1 MKRRISS
8 TLMALVLCLTLLPA
22 AAYADGGTAVY
33 VSSSGNDGTG
43 DGSAD
48 KPYATLAKAVD
59 VAKDGATI
67 YVMSD
72 LNMTSCARFYNKSL
86 TITSLGD
93 ATCTITRGDNFAQQQ
108 DNARSWYN
116 PAMVEVQTT
125 GGVGAGLT
133 LTNIIFDDAGKKEGT
148 VFAQAVSDGSV
159 GAASNDN
166 LVYVQDAIIASN
178 ATVTTTITLG
188 DGAVLRNFGG
198 MSAVRATGEAKLVM
212 EPGSVIEDA
221 SSITRSKGDA
231 GSVGPAGAVWLQGSD
246 FEMEN
251 GAEIKN
257 VNGRAVY
264 ADGGSVSVGGT
275 ISGIIGNPAMWQG
288 KDGTAIHLRG
298 SAKAT
303 LNGKISDCTEG
314 VLVFVD
320 KAVFEM
326 ATGSFLGNSDAA
338 GIKTNEDPTWSLVNK
353 DDYGT
358 DRNTITIHGEISG
371 IKNNKTPIQ
380 FKFGT
385 LLIGADSNI
394 HHNSVFYGTLYIQR
408 DAIVDIYGKIN
419 NNDASSR
426 GGGVA
431 TAGHGEVVINMYE
444 GAEVKGNTAVK
455 NGGGIMISSNTSFT
469 MYGGEISGNVSQTV
483 GGGIY
488 QYKNNSKVELQGGT
502 IRDNTMN
509 ATDVKD
515 SSTGTE
521 NDITIS
527 NQGNGSS
534 NHYLYISQ
542 NTELDNQNVY
552 FQINSTTVTPAENSL
567 DIKLGNAS
575 KESVTALSGKADA
588 NGWNAPLAT
597 FWAQRDGAAEL
608 TVGGL
613 TFNKALPVYAL
624 VQETGADGKPVSGAE
639 VRVYSTKITD
649 DGIRLTLP
657 NGYTNGCAVALAQ
670 PTTDFGSVGISGP
683 TEIAKTSDAAPYEVP
698 YTVTYT
704 MSDSLRGMLNMASAD
719 IPAMSFVV
727 ELDSRLAAKTGDSG
741 NCLYTFDGDGILDGT
756 ASVSG
761 HTVTVTCTPLPG
773 WKAAIAGKSSV
784 KMVLKCAGLLDA
796 AAFAAGESLNTAA
809 HISGKVSSG
818 STVTS
823 VVIPSSIC
831 RTRMTAQT
839 YTVTYHRNGAD
850 SGETVDSRSYIFGDL
865 AVVSENGYVRD
876 GHSFVGWNTQRDG
889 SGTHHVPGSSIT
901 VTDHIHLYA
910 QWTRNSSGDDDDTGY
925 TLRLTKLDAGDGTPL
940 SGAKFEL
947 WRVGTRSDTRLGV
960 YETNRYGWT
969 QAEVSQSGDYYWVE
983 TVPPEGYRLGGG
995 KHPTN
1000 TGKNSRITVYNTE
1013 AAVPALF
1020 TDDHYAY
1027 IVGGPDGTVRPNDS
1041 MTRAGVATI
1050 FFRLLKDSVR
1060 DANLLTGCTYTDV
1073 ADDYWANTAISTM
1086 TGLGI
1091 VQGRSTTTFDP
1102 KAPITRAQFAAI
1114 CARFDTG
1121 KSSGTQTFTDIK
1133 GHWAEKYI
1141 QRAAEL
1147 GWIKGFEDGTFRP
1160 DTYITRAQAMT
1171 MINRVLNRIPEDE
1184 SDLLPGM
1191 NVWPDCNPGDWF
1203 YLAVQEATNSHDYK
1217 HKAGNYETWTKLMKN
1232 PDWTRY
1238 EN

>member
-1 MKRRISS
+1 MPPEGES
-8 TLMALVLCLTLLPA
+8 TTP
-22 AAYADGGTAVY
+22 AVY
-33 VSSSGNDGTG
+33 VSSAGDDTNGN
-43 DGSAD
+43 GSED
-48 KPYATLAKAVD
+48 KPFATLAKAVE
-59 VAKDGATI
+59 AAENGATV

-727 ELDSRLAAKTGDSG
+727 ELDSRLAAK
-741 NCLYTFDGDGILDGT
+741 
-756 ASVSG
+756 
-761 HTVTVTCTPLPG
+761 
-773 WKAAIAGKSSV
+773 
-784 KMVLKCAGLLDA
+784 
-796 AAFAAGESLNTAA
+796 
-809 HISGKVSSG
+809 
-818 STVTS
+818 
-823 VVIPSSIC
+823 
-831 RTRMTAQT
+831 
-839 YTVTYHRNGAD
+839 
-850 SGETVDSRSYIFGDL
+850 
-865 AVVSENGYVRD
+865 
-876 GHSFVGWNTQRDG
+876 
-889 SGTHHVPGSSIT
+889 
-901 VTDHIHLYA
+901 
-910 QWTRNSSGDDDDTGY
+910 
-925 TLRLTKLDAGDGTPL
+925 
-940 SGAKFEL
+940 
-947 WRVGTRSDTRLGV
+947 
-960 YETNRYGWT
+960 NR
-969 QAEVSQSGDYYWVE
+969 
-983 TVPPEGYRLGGG
+983 
-995 KHPTN
+995 
-1000 TGKNSRITVYNTE
+1000 
-1013 AAVPALF
+1013 
-1020 TDDHYAY
+1020 
-1027 IVGGPDGTVRPNDS
+1027 
-1041 MTRAGVATI
+1041 
-1050 FFRLLKDSVR
+1050 
-1060 DANLLTGCTYTDV
+1060 
-1073 ADDYWANTAISTM
+1073 
-1086 TGLGI
+1086 
-1091 VQGRSTTTFDP
+1091 
-1102 KAPITRAQFAAI
+1102 
-1114 CARFDTG
+1114 
-1121 KSSGTQTFTDIK
+1121 
-1133 GHWAEKYI
+1133 
-1141 QRAAEL
+1141 
-1147 GWIKGFEDGTFRP
+1147 
-1160 DTYITRAQAMT
+1160 
-1171 MINRVLNRIPEDE
+1171 
-1184 SDLLPGM
+1184 
-1191 NVWPDCNPGDWF
+1191 
-1203 YLAVQEATNSHDYK
+1203 
-1217 HKAGNYETWTKLMKN
+1217 
-1232 PDWTRY
+1232 
-1238 EN
+1238 